1 MVAHATSD
9 STMARGLRP
18 INSMRDLVGITTLI
32 ERAFA
37 DDMDASGRVHMR
49 EMRWLGTLFGWM
61 DWLASPGQG
70 LMPGYVWLEDG
81 HIVGNVTVRKL
92 SPFGHGWMI
101 GNVAVA
107 PEWRGRGIARQMMD
121 AAIELVRHNRG
132 EWIALQ
138 VRTDNN
144 VARTLYQTLGF
155 IDTGEM
161 VYLECRRP
169 SEFHT
174 TTAAS
179 ITNGHLR
186 AAQASDMNQLYTL
199 AQSFVPDSVRWAEP
213 VSRSLFDVSVEHSF
227 TDWLVGERHVWRV
240 VESIDHLCGAALL
253 EVKRRQRSARLHLWI
268 VPAHAGEYEEGLIDS
283 VFAEVHQPIDL
294 VAARLPGE
302 AMSERVALMKRGFR
316 EVRALTSMK
325 LTLNEK

>member
-9 STMARGLRP
+9 SSPARGLRP
-18 INSMRDLVGITTLI
+18 INSMRDLVGITTLV

-37 DDMDASGRVHMR
+37 DDMDASGRAHMR
-49 EMRWLGTLFGWM
+49 EMRWMGTLFGWM

-92 SPFGHGWMI
+92 STFGHGWMI

-107 PEWRGRGIARQMMD
+107 PEWRGRGIARQMME
-121 AAIELVRHNRG
+121 AAIELVRHNHG

-138 VRTDNN
+138 VRSDNDI
-144 VARTLYQTLGF
+144 ACQLYRTLGF
-155 IDTGEM
+155 SDTSEM
-161 VYLECRRP
+161 VYLECRTP
-169 SEFHT
+169 HEFRT
-174 TTAAS
+174 TKPAP

-186 AAQASDMNQLYTL
+186 PARSSDMDQLYTL

-213 VSRSLFDVSVEHSF
+213 VYRSLFDVSVERNL
-227 TDWLVGERHVWRV
+227 TDWFTGERHVWRV
-240 VESIDHLCGAALL
+240 VESVDHLCGAALL
-253 EVKRRQRSARLHLWI
+253 EIKRRKRWARLQLWI
-268 VPAHAGEYEEGLIDS
+268 VPTHTGEYEEALIDS
-283 VFAEVHQPIDL
+283 VLAELHHPIDL
-294 VAARLPGE
+294 VAARLPG
-302 AMSERVALMKRGFR
+302 AAIAERVALTTRGFR
-316 EVRALTSMK
+316 QVRALTSMK